1 MDTEKEQRR
10 AQIALQKQVS
20 EMRTLV
26 DTLQTALRRAENVLV
41 GHEKYDYVF
50 PQSAKWAM
58 NEKL

>member
-10 AQIALQKQVS
+10 TQIALQKQVS
-20 EMRTLV
+20 EMRALV

>member
-1 MDTEKEQRR
+1 MDREKEQRR
-10 AQIALQKQVS
+10 TQIALQKQVS
-20 EMRTLV
+20 EMRALV

>member
-10 AQIALQKQVS
+10 TQIALQKQVS
-20 EMRTLV
+20 EMRALV

-58 NEKL
+58 NE

>member
-10 AQIALQKQVS
+10 AQIPLQKQVS
-20 EMRTLV
+20 EMRALV